1 MSSKKNNFE
10 NPDNTCGKTRGN
22 AADDSKIS
30 NRGDDDN
37 IAIPVPPDGGWGW
50 VITLSSFMV
59 GMIVDGIAFTFG
71 IFFSDFQDYFGA
83 NKSTTSSI
91 NSVLTGTY
99 LSIGPIA
106 GALTNI
112 FGCRKVA
119 MAGAVITAVS
129 FFACTFSPN
138 VNVMIFL
145 YGFCGGTGFGLMY
158 LPAIVMV
165 GYYFDKRRALATGIA
180 VCGSGIGSFLF
191 APLSEYL
198 LSKYSWKGAMWILSG
213 ISLNGIVFS
222 ALFRPLE
229 YADTSVELIETCD
242 EEVEV
247 DNKNKPIYNPLL
259 QKIKGTPENSMYRSK
274 SLEACNKENGGV
286 KDSDIARLGHSLF
299 LDAEPRSR
307 KHAKGR
313 HVLHPLER
321 KDIFYSG
328 SVQRLPE
335 YTAAGNEENFVRSM
349 LKLNHDLSDEA
360 DTGSVKSKKVSWL
373 KLFTDTFDF
382 SLLKSPTF
390 VIYGLSCF
398 LCMIGFFVPFI
409 YIPDIAVKNG
419 MSTSQTA
426 WIISSIGIIN
436 TVARIGV
443 GWISDKP
450 WADCILINTV
460 WLTIT
465 GVLTMFVPFYN
476 VYAGLVAYAVL
487 FGCGIAVFV
496 SLRSIIV
503 VELLGID
510 KLTNSFGLL
519 ILCQGLSTFIG
530 SPIAGALFDATG
542 NYLASFYLAG
552 AVILLSGLICL
563 PLRRLSRWEKARD
576 EKIKEDR
583 KNCDVEKMLLDKR
596 QSNGE
601 SLNNNGT

>member
-1 MSSKKNNFE
+1 MEKNVFFFFLELDHREPTICFYYVHAAINNLYINILLTILQIIPIFE
-10 NPDNTCGKTRGN
+10 LLYFRRFF
-22 AADDSKIS
+22 IS
-30 NRGDDDN
+30 
-37 IAIPVPPDGGWGW
+37 
-50 VITLSSFMV
+50 
-59 GMIVDGIAFTFG
+59 
-71 IFFSDFQDYFGA
+71 
-83 NKSTTSSI
+83 
-91 NSVLTGTY
+91 
-99 LSIGPIA
+99 
-106 GALTNI
+106 
-112 FGCRKVA
+112 
-119 MAGAVITAVS
+119 
-129 FFACTFSPN
+129 
-138 VNVMIFL
+138 
-145 YGFCGGTGFGLMY
+145 GTGFGLMY

-398 LCMIGFFVPFI
+398 LCMIGKFNILVC
-409 YIPDIAVKNG
+409 N
-419 MSTSQTA
+419 
-426 WIISSIGIIN
+426 SINQPLEHDPCPLSFRGAN
-436 TVARIGV
+436 YQ
-443 GWISDKP
+443 
-450 WADCILINTV
+450 N
-460 WLTIT
+460 IT
-465 GVLTMFVPFYN
+465 M
-476 VYAGLVAYAVL
+476 
-487 FGCGIAVFV
+487 
-496 SLRSIIV
+496 
-503 VELLGID
+503 
-510 KLTNSFGLL
+510 
-519 ILCQGLSTFIG
+519 
-530 SPIAGALFDATG
+530 
-542 NYLASFYLAG
+542 
-552 AVILLSGLICL
+552 
-563 PLRRLSRWEKARD
+563 
-576 EKIKEDR
+576 
-583 KNCDVEKMLLDKR
+583 
-596 QSNGE
+596 
-601 SLNNNGT
+601 